1 MDFKTWRNVNHREV
15 AHIPNLFEKTSL
27 EKTVSY
33 IKQNIKSTVNTGQK
47 TQDDQDKK
55 YVDRRSWKVDN
66 SHSFCKEFLDTL
78 NNFIVK
84 ANNKHFQFDL
94 DKIDGPYYVEY
105 PQDGRTKLDWHLD
118 IGEYPYNQRKLSFS
132 LLVSDPSEYEGGN
145 LEIWR
150 NNNDY
155 INLPKTPGSIT
166 FFPSFLPHRVTPI
179 TKGVRRNFIGFVMGR
194 PYR

>member
-33 IKQNIKSTVNTGQK
+33 IKQNIKSTVNTSQK
-47 TQDDQDKK
+47 KEENDEK
-55 YVDRRSWKVDN
+55 YVNRRSWKVDN
-66 SHSFCKEFLDTL
+66 SHSFCKEFLDIL
-78 NNFIVK
+78 NNFIIKV
-84 ANNKHFQFDL
+84 NHKHFQFDL

-105 PQDGRTKLDWHLD
+105 PTGHNTLLDWHLD
-118 IGEYPYNQRKLSFS
+118 MGEYPYNQRKLSFS

-145 LEIWR
+145 LEIWK
-150 NNNDY
+150 NNNNY
-155 INLPKTPGSIT
+155 INPPKTPGSIT

-179 TKGVRRNFIGFVMGR
+179 TKGVRRNFIGFILGR

>member
-15 AHIPNLFEKTSL
+15 AHIPNLFEKNSL

-33 IKQNIKSTVNTGQK
+33 IKQNIKPIVNTGQK
-47 TQDDQDKK
+47 TPNDQDEK
-55 YVDRRSWKVDN
+55 YIDRQSWKIDN

-78 NNFIVK
+78 NNFIIK

-94 DKIDGPYYVEY
+94 NRIDGPYYVEY

-145 LEIWR
+145 WSETATVFR
-150 NNNDY
+150 TSKPCCCCY
-155 INLPKTPGSIT
+155 YSYFGH
-166 FFPSFLPHRVTPI
+166 FFFFSFIDTATEDGTVLLH
-179 TKGVRRNFIGFVMGR
+179 
-194 PYR
+194 